1 MKKSRVSNASRQ
13 QTTIRPLEG
22 RTAIITGSGRN
33 IGKAIALQFADAG
46 ANIVVNGHRDRKAL
60 DEVVAEIRDMG
71 GQAIA
76 VLADVSKHREVE
88 KMVKVAEK
96 QFGQVDIAVSNAS
109 IRRRQGMLEM
119 SVADWHNTMN
129 TNLGSCF
136 YMARAVLPGMRKRKW
151 GRIIHLS
158 GELGFAGHVAR
169 HSHTM
174 VSKAGVHAFSKAI
187 TIEFGAEGITANTVS
202 PGPVDTLRDWK
213 QYPPGWAK
221 KRVEPLP
228 VKRVA
233 TVDDIASACLYLAG
247 DSGGFIAGQ
256 VIHVNGGLF
265 MFS

>member
-1 MKKSRVSNASRQ
+1 MKKSKVPEPKSRQ
-13 QTTIRPLEG
+13 TTARQLEG
-22 RTAIITGSGRN
+22 RTAIVTGSGRN
-33 IGKAIALQFADAG
+33 IGKAIALQFAHAG
-46 ANIVVNGHRDRKAL
+46 ANVVVNGHRDKKAL
-60 DEVVAEIRDMG
+60 DEVVTEIRDMG
-71 GQAIA
+71 GRAIA
-76 VLADVSKHREVE
+76 VLADVSKHQDIE
-88 KMVKVAEK
+88 KMVKLAEK

-109 IRRRQGMLEM
+109 VRRRQGMLEM
-119 SVADWHNTMN
+119 SIADWHDTMN
-129 TNLGSCF
+129 TNLASCF

-158 GELGFAGHVAR
+158 GEDGFAGHVAR
-169 HSHTM
+169 RSHVM
-174 VSKAGVHAFSKAI
+174 VSKAGIHAFSKAI

-221 KRVEPLP
+221 KRVEPIPL
-228 VKRVA
+228 KRVA
-233 TVDDIASACLYLAG
+233 TVNDIASACLYLVG